1 MKFNKHKHNKSK
13 MQKRYAKN
21 KSLRLKKKI
30 TRRGG
35 AGAAG
40 KTKKKSSS
48 RSSSP
53 KELCKFNLMCKNGD
67 YYESKPIYTSEAS
80 ARAAAK
86 EYADTRGG
94 VHRVSLV
101 CS

>member
-1 MKFNKHKHNKSK
+1 
-13 MQKRYAKN
+13 
-21 KSLRLKKKI
+21 LKKKI

-35 AGAAG
+35 AGTAG

-48 RSSSP
+48 MSSAP
-53 KELCKFNLMCKNGD
+53 KEMCKFNLMCKNGD
-67 YYESKPIYTSEAS
+67 YYQSELIYTSEAS

-94 VHRVSLV
+94 IHRVSLV